1 MDRIVNVNVLKRLV
15 RLKILVNAVL
25 ASILISIVA
34 HVYFKK
40 IKQIQLIISFIVKIV
55 KVG

>member
-40 IKQIQLIISFIVKIV
+40 I
-55 KVG
+55 